1 MEMLTDP
8 QLEQR
13 ELHKVNPVIDPD
25 FYTEPHVRGF
35 VRWAAV
41 VNIAAFT

>member
-8 QLEQR
+8 QLGQR
-13 ELHKVNPVIDPD
+13 KLRKVNPVIDPD
-25 FYTEPHVRGF
+25 LYTEPHVRGF

-41 VNIAAFT
+41 VNIAAFP

>member
-8 QLEQR
+8 QPER
-13 ELHKVNPVIDPD
+13 RKLHKVNLVIEPD
-25 FYTEPHVRGF
+25 FYIEPHVRGF